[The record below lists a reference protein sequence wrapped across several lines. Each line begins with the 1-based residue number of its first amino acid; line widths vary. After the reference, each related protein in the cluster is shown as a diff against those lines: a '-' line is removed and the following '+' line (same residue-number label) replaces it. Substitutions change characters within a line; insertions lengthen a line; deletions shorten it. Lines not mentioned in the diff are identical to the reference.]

1 MSDKFRRE
9 RRHYPVLER
18 YAYLDNATTGA
29 IPQYACDAICRMAPV
44 VALSWSDMPT

>member
-1 MSDKFRRE
+1 MSNKFSLE

-29 IPQYACDAICRMAPV
+29 IPQSLV
-44 VALSWSDMPT
+44 